1 MECMTTPLPS
11 TVTLSDPSEVLA
23 AVPHLLGFHPVNS
36 FVVVTVHGA
45 RGTARIDLALRT
57 DLPDPGDRHR
67 LVEHLVSGPIRNND
81 ADAVMVFVVGGADS
95 ASTLVDDCADD
106 RADNCADDCGDE
118 TPSPPGKSTVDTG
131 SPPHA
136 ELVDA
141 VHDVLGSAGVAVLHA
156 LWTAEIRSGQPWLCY
171 GDRECRGTVSDPKSS
186 SVAAALAA
194 AGSVTFDSR
203 AELQALVAPESEEAL
218 AGRAA
223 KLDVLS
229 EETERGHDASGRHD
243 LETVLAAIGRV
254 AEGAALT
261 EDDLIRVLLALSDSR
276 VRDLALS
283 TALGESAAAA
293 EQLWLCL
300 VRKAPPPE
308 LADVAALLAVS
319 AYLRG
324 DGALAGVVL
333 ERIEQLRPDHRLGAL
348 LRRALD
354 LGVAATE
361 LKAIVQDA
369 AEDARTLIEE
379 EDDW

>member
-23 AVPHLLGFHPVNS
+23 AVPHLLGFHPINS
-36 FVVVTVHGA
+36 VVVVTVHGS
-45 RGTARIDLALRT
+45 RGTARIDVALRT
-57 DLPDPGDRHR
+57 DLPDPGDHHR
-67 LVEHLVSGPIRNND
+67 LAEHLVSGPIRNND
-81 ADAVMVFVVGGADS
+81 ADAVMVFVVGCADADS
-95 ASTLVDDCADD
+95 ASTL
-106 RADNCADDCGDE
+106 ADDCGDA
-118 TPSPPGKSTVDTG
+118 TPSPPETSIVDPD

-136 ELVDA
+136 DVVDA
-141 VHDVLGSAGVAVLHA
+141 LHDVLGSAGVTVLHA
-156 LWTAEIRSGQPWLCY
+156 LWTAEIRAGQPWLCY
-171 GDRECRGTVSDPKSS
+171 GDRECRGAVSDPKSS

-218 AGRAA
+218 TRRAA

-229 EETERGHDASGRHD
+229 EETGRGHDATANGRND
-243 LETVLAAIGRV
+243 LETVLAAVGRV

-261 EDDLIRVLLALSDSR
+261 EDDVIRVLLALSDNR

-324 DGALAGVVL
+324 DGALASVVL
-333 ERIEQLRPDHRLGAL
+333 ERIEELRPDHRLGIL

-354 LGVAATE
+354 LGVAVTE